1 MLDGFHSPF
10 RYDRNRYGGGILVY
24 VKHGVPAKELK
35 EYQLPDDIECG
46 FVEINIKKKKWLL
59 ANIYRP
65 PSQGERYFFRELGKA
80 LDHFSTKFEDFILM
94 GDFNTDDKGQ
104 NISNFMESYSLKNIV
119 KVPTCFKSDRPKTI
133 DLILTNRTSNFQNTT
148 PIETG
153 LSDFHCMIA
162 TVVKGGF
169 IKRSPKIVNYRDYRK
184 FDIHR
189 FRYDLNDSLLRQH
202 QQASNNYDVFDTIVL
217 SVLNKHAPMKKKFIR
232 ANDGPF
238 MTKALRKAIMRR
250 TRLRNKYNKER
261 TDVNRKAYKRQR
273 NLCLKL
279 LREAKTNYYKNLD
292 PNSLYDN
299 RKFWHTVK
307 PLFSG
312 TIKTSASVTL
322 IENNE
327 IISNDKCVAE
337 IFNEYFATIT
347 NSLGIQETGKNTV
360 STHDVNDPVE
370 IAITKYSSH
379 SSIKKIRENFHP
391 IETFEF
397 RPYSLEEIMT
407 QIERLD
413 HKKACPIESIPAKV
427 LKENSDLF
435 LPYLSSTYNTC
446 ILENF
451 FLTELKSGDIS
462 SLYKKDDV
470 FNKKNYRPITVLSSV
485 SKIFERLMYEQI
497 IPFAECF
504 LSPLLCGFRKGY
516 NAQHAL
522 LKFSETCK
530 AAIDKGGFAG
540 ALLMDLSKAFDSL
553 NHELLLAKM
562 YAYGFSR
569 SALTLIHSYLS
580 NRKQRVKINGSYS
593 TWRETNLGVPQGS
606 VLGPLLFNIYITDLF
621 HLMNGTEICN
631 YADDTTLYSCDREV
645 KNVITKLEQNANH
658 LITWFPENHMKFNE
672 DKCHLI
678 IFGTREEKVSMH
690 VGEVQIEEIDDEKLL
705 GITLDKKLTFKK
717 HVQAIC
723 KKASQKLHALT
734 RISIYMEPKKLKVLM
749 KAFVMSQF
757 SYCSLIWMFHDR
769 TLNNKINRIHERA
782 LRIAY
787 KDNVSSFE
795 NLLLMDN
802 SVTVHQRNLQL
813 LMIEIYKTRNNLNP
827 SFMKQIFEAKV
838 LPYNLRCSEKLQ
850 LPKAKTTGLGIDT
863 VRFVGGRV
871 WETLPTELKTSS
883 SLKIFKR
890 HIKSHK
896 CDACN
901 CRLCKKF
908 YPNLGFLS

>member
-1 MLDGFHSPF
+1 MG
-10 RYDRNRYGGGILVY
+10 LVGR
-24 VKHGVPAKELK
+24 K
-35 EYQLPDDIECG
+35 IC
-46 FVEINIKKKKWLL
+46 
-59 ANIYRP
+59 
-65 PSQGERYFFRELGKA
+65 SQ
-80 LDHFSTKFEDFILM
+80 
-94 GDFNTDDKGQ
+94 
-104 NISNFMESYSLKNIV
+104 
-119 KVPTCFKSDRPKTI
+119 
-133 DLILTNRTSNFQNTT
+133 
-148 PIETG
+148 
-153 LSDFHCMIA
+153 
-162 TVVKGGF
+162 
-169 IKRSPKIVNYRDYRK
+169 
-184 FDIHR
+184 
-189 FRYDLNDSLLRQH
+189 
-202 QQASNNYDVFDTIVL
+202 
-217 SVLNKHAPMKKKFIR
+217 
-232 ANDGPF
+232 
-238 MTKALRKAIMRR
+238 
-250 TRLRNKYNKER
+250 
-261 TDVNRKAYKRQR
+261 
-273 NLCLKL
+273 
-279 LREAKTNYYKNLD
+279 LD
-292 PNSLYDN
+292 PKEVGIDKN
-299 RKFWHTVK
+299 FWKTFK
-307 PLFSG
+307 PLF
-312 TIKTSASVTL
+312 TDKTSGQNKIALV
-322 IENNE
+322 ENEN
-327 IISNDKCVAE
+327 IANDDKMIYE
-337 IFNEYFATIT
+337 IFNSYFVNITNTLPITAPPESDVEITSTTDHVLHSNKKYRNHPSIVRIKENVGVVDKFEFNLVAPTDVWNEINQLNSSKKSSGEIPTDILQLLSGLCIDQITFYISKMFECSEFPEKLKLADVSPIFKADDSTLKFNFRPISVLPALSKVMERIMAKQMTPFANTRLSSLLCGFRDGYSTQHVNFATIT

-391 IETFEF
+391 TETFEF
-397 RPYSLEEIMT
+397 RPCSLEEIMT

-451 FLTELKSGDIS
+451 FPTELKSGDIS

-658 LITWFPENHMKFNE
+658 LITWFPENHMKLNE

-690 VGEVQIEEIDDEKLL
+690 VGEVQMEESDDEKLL